1 MKKDDGNSFSKRRSD
16 SDEAILNAK
25 SFEQA
30 KNMVR
35 SRLKYLR
42 ADLAYK
48 SPVEESLINELSKAH
63 EDKKRKLMDI
73 YARFYSPCKVS
84 NTEYNPR
91 AQCDMSDIMIDFSEG
106 YDKFIKAMEE
116 ELVENV
122 MRRRRATV
130 LLSRMLSIKY
140 PYSKVMYLYYYK
152 DMKDTE
158 ISEKFFMSRSTFYR
172 LKDVGIDLLTQ
183 MYYPSGQNTGDK

>member
-116 ELVENV
+116 ELVENPNRVESYVV
-122 MRRRRATV
+122 MC
-130 LLSRMLSIKY
+130 RMLSIKY

>member
-1 MKKDDGNSFSKRRSD
+1 MKKDDGNRTSKRRSD

-30 KNMVR
+30 KNLVR

-84 NTEYNPR
+84 DTEYNPR

-172 LKDVGIDLLTQ
+172 LKDVGIDLLTH
-183 MYYPSGQNTGDK
+183 MYYQSGTNNGDK